1 MYKIMIIT
9 AVAAILAVP
18 KFLYADEKPTKAP
31 DFTLKNY
38 DGNDVKLSDYKGK
51 IVVLEWF
58 NYECPF
64 VRYHYDKASTMKNLA
79 AKYKDKNVVWLAI
92 NSTSHQETAKNKE
105 FAKSHKILYPILN
118 DASGTVGRA
127 YHATN
132 TPNLFVIN
140 TDGNIV
146 YNGAIDNAPMGKTQ
160 NDEKIVNYV
169 DEALEK
175 LTSGKTVNIAKTKPY
190 GCTVK
195 YKKQS

>member
-1 MYKIMIIT
+1 MYKILIVIAAT
-9 AVAAILAVP
+9 AILAAP
-18 KFLYADEKPTKAP
+18 ISLYAGEKPVKAP

-38 DGNDVKLSDYKGK
+38 DGNDVKLSDSKGK

-92 NSTSHQETAKNKE
+92 NSTSHQVVAKNKE
-105 FAKSHKILYPILN
+105 FAKSHKILYPIL
-118 DASGTVGRA
+118 DDTSGKVGKA

-132 TPNLFVIN
+132 TPHMFIIN
-140 TDGNIV
+140 ADGNIV
-146 YNGAIDNAPMGKTQ
+146 YNGAIDNAPMGKAT
-160 NDEKIVNYV
+160 NGEKIVNYV
-169 DEALEK
+169 DKALEA
-175 LTSGKTVNIAKTKPY
+175 LTSGKTVSITKTKPY

-195 YKKQS
+195 YKK